1 MGGKVDVVKGRIKEA
16 AGALIGNDTL
26 REEGKTDQAVG
37 KAKQATQKAID
48 TVKKGREK
56 GNWVREDLVWKKVS
70 FLFYTKEK
78 PIMNEANRTVRKAS
92 RDLAVEILGA
102 LGVQPQEMDSH
113 FEEGAAGAA
122 VELRLTRFA
131 EAILEQVKPKPLVQS
146 LPRAIEV
153 AG

>member
-1 MGGKVDVVKGRIKEA
+1 
-16 AGALIGNDTL
+16 
-26 REEGKTDQAVG
+26 
-37 KAKQATQKAID
+37 
-48 TVKKGREK
+48 
-56 GNWVREDLVWKKVS
+56 
-70 FLFYTKEK
+70 
-78 PIMNEANRTVRKAS
+78 MNEANRAVREAAK
-92 RDLAVEILGA
+92 DVAVEILGA

-131 EAILEQVKPKPLVQS
+131 EAIFIPYTVWFVRYLSGWKNRTVSTVRSLEQVKPKPPIQP